1 MTRAHCVSLSDHQL
15 TLVQQHARGLP
26 VAARD
31 RYLRSLAD
39 GLCGEP
45 SDAALMEAI
54 NRALDHVRAFQEAKR

>member
-1 MTRAHCVSLSDHQL
+1 MSRAHCVSLSDHQL
-15 TLVQQHARGLP
+15 ALVQQHARGLP

-31 RYLRSLAD
+31 RCLRSLAN

-45 SDAALMEAI
+45 SDTALMEAI